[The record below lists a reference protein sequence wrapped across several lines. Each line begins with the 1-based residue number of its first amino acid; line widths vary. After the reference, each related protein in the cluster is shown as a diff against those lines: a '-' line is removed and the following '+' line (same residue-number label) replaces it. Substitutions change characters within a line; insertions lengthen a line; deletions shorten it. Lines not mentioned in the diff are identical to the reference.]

1 MTMTLT
7 KILTQIG
14 KELTN
19 QISLAKNIDS
29 KINTQQ
35 LSKESDSL
43 NQQIISSNMSNE
55 HKSML
60 QKFSLTLIQSNL
72 TVRGLRYAKQD
83 LERVI
88 SNLNDT

>member
-7 KILTQIG
+7 KILTQIRN
-14 KELTN
+14 ELTN
-19 QISLAKNIDS
+19 QIFLAKNIDE
-29 KINTQQ
+29 KINIQK
-35 LSKESDSL
+35 LSKQSDSL

-55 HKSML
+55 NKSML
-60 QKFSLTLIQSNL
+60 QKFSLTLIQGNP
-72 TVRGLRYAKQD
+72 TIRGLRYLKQD

>member
-1 MTMTLT
+1 MTLT

-14 KELTN
+14 NELTN
-19 QISLAKNIDS
+19 QISLAKNIDE
-29 KINTQQ
+29 KINIQK
-35 LSKESDSL
+35 LSKQSDSL

-55 HKSML
+55 NKSML
-60 QKFSLTLIQSNL
+60 QKFSLTLIQGNP
-72 TVRGLRYAKQD
+72 TIRGLRYAKQD